1 MQAGRQGALPMGV
14 NGIHHVGMSVP
25 CLDRARAF
33 YVDMLGLKE
42 LGGGAWD
49 NSAQMDRLTRL
60 HGSAAKMM
68 FLAAA
73 NIYIEMFE
81 FALPVPQPVGAERG
95 VHELGFT
102 HLCFDVEDTAA
113 IHARLKA
120 AGIDFHCDPID
131 SSGVR
136 TVYGR
141 DPFGNV
147 IELQQ
152 IITEEAVQKIPNL
165 QVCVATVAMAS
176 GAAG

>member
-1 MQAGRQGALPMGV
+1 MAERI

-25 CLDRARAF
+25 SLESARTF
-33 YVDMLGLKE
+33 YVDLLGFEE
-42 LGGGAWD
+42 LGSGGWSD
-49 NSAQMDRLTRL
+49 SAQMDRLTRL
-60 HGSAAKMM
+60 HGTSARMM

-81 FALPVPQPVGAERG
+81 FATPRPAVSGAERG
-95 VHELGFT
+95 VNEYGFT
-102 HLCFDVEDTAA
+102 HLCFDVDDTAA
-113 IHARLKA
+113 IHARLAA
-120 AGIDFHCDPID
+120 AGVDFHCDPID

-152 IITEEAVQKIPNL
+152 IVTEGVVRCIP
-165 QVCVATVAMAS
+165 
-176 GAAG
+176 GA

>member
-1 MQAGRQGALPMGV
+1 VTEAQGSFPGRV

-42 LGGGAWD
+42 VGCSAWAD
-49 NSAQMDRLTRL
+49 SEQMDRLTRL
-60 HGSAAKMM
+60 RGTAAKMM

-81 FALPVPQPVGAERG
+81 YASPAPVPATSERG
-95 VHELGFT
+95 VNELGFT
-102 HLCFDVEDTAA
+102 HLCFDVEDTMA
-113 IHARLKA
+113 IHATLTA
-120 AGIDFHCDPID
+120 AGIDFHCNPID

-152 IITEEAVQKIPNL
+152 IVTEGVVQKIPNL
-165 QVCVATVAMAS
+165 
-176 GAAG
+176 

>member
-1 MQAGRQGALPMGV
+1 
-14 NGIHHVGMSVP
+14 MSVP
-25 CLDRARAF
+25 SLDQARAF

-42 LGGGAWD
+42 LGHSAWA
-49 NSAQMDRLTRL
+49 NSEQMDRLTRL
-60 HGSAAKMM
+60 RGTAAKMM

-81 FALPVPQPVGAERG
+81 YASPAPAAIEGERG
-95 VHELGFT
+95 VNELGFT
-102 HLCFDVEDTAA
+102 HLCFDVDDTTA
-113 IHARLKA
+113 IHARLAA

-152 IITEEAVQKIPNL
+152 IVTEGIVQKIPNI
-165 QVCVATVAMAS
+165 
-176 GAAG
+176 